1 MMIGRIFLVSL
12 CALLTLSGTKYA
24 IANDDIAKVDPLMES
39 GGNAYRFPNLRL
51 EPPSQK
57 VFLSLAKLN
66 KEQSQIAEKA
76 KAIFDQN
83 QSSLSMLLIDKGKII
98 VELYRAPA
106 SSSSPQHS
114 MSMSKSLTAYVIGG
128 LLCEGKIKS
137 LNDKAEIYA
146 PELKGTVFGEASI
159 KNLLMMSSGAG
170 IASFSGSSYNSQLAD
185 NRAGKVSTLD
195 VLRRYGSRDISPGQD
210 FRYLNNDTQSLAFII
225 ENLGGFRSNFQK
237 HIWSK
242 SGAEATGYWLID
254 KDKVTIAYAGASFV
268 TRDWGRLALWSMK
281 QRNKKGSCFGNFM
294 REATSGQISNS
305 SKRTGRYFPSYG
317 FQTWVK
323 DDTYWWVGYGGQRV
337 GVDPNKGHIIVV
349 TSSRE
354 DYMDKVYK
362 LFNTWNKD

>member
-1 MMIGRIFLVSL
+1 MFNRIFFASL
-12 CALLTLSGTKYA
+12 LFLLILITIKHA
-24 IANDDIAKVDPLMES
+24 IADDIAKVDPVMES
-39 GGNAYRFPNLRL
+39 GGNAYRFPNIRF
-51 EPPSQK
+51 EPPSQRLA
-57 VFLSLAKLN
+57 LSSAKLN
-66 KEQSQIAEKA
+66 KEQSLIAEKA

-83 QSSLSMLLIDKGKII
+83 PSSLSMLLIDKGKII

-106 SSSSPQHS
+106 SQNSPQHS
-114 MSMSKSLTAYVIGG
+114 MSMSKSLTAYVIGA
-128 LLCEGKIKS
+128 LLCEGKIKG

-159 KNLLMMSSGAG
+159 RNLLTMSSGAFL
-170 IASFSGSSYNSQLAD
+170 SESSGSSYKGQFVD
-185 NRAGKVSTLD
+185 NRSGKVSTLD
-195 VLRRYGSRDISPGQD
+195 VIKEYGKRDITSGQD
-210 FRYLNNDTQSLAFII
+210 FRYLGNDTQALAFII
-225 ENLGGFRSNFQK
+225 NSLGGFGTNFERY
-237 HIWSK
+237 IWSK
-242 SGAEATGYWLID
+242 SGTEATGYWLID
-254 KDKVTIAYAGASFV
+254 KNKIPIAYAGSSFV
-268 TRDWGRLALWSMK
+268 TRDWGRLALWSIEH
-281 QRNKKGSCFGNFM
+281 RNKAGSCFGNFM